1 MRSLMHDIYLVFI
14 YIIKKKIYK
23 FQSQWNILKNKLKI
37 TLKQL
42 RKKYC
47 SKKSQEIIVENKL
60 EFYKKIKTIGI
71 DKIISIDESAFYL
84 NMTRN
89 FE

>member
-1 MRSLMHDIYLVFI
+1 M
-14 YIIKKKIYK
+14 
-23 FQSQWNILKNKLKI
+23 
-37 TLKQL
+37 KQL

-47 SKKSQEIIVENKL
+47 SKKSQQIIVENKL

-89 FE
+89 FCRSEKGKRCYQTTNIYQKIQLYLRNEIW